1 MLLMKK
7 SIVLKLKYLEN
18 ESSLVNNSINPN
30 FDVEQDTVETV
41 LQRHENIK
49 KSINLM
55 YSKLKF
61 GESNQDSE
69 INKLKKTYSTY
80 TKRKASFLTRK
91 ISSSEKFYELVNLI
105 FSEYNSK
112 DDELSANL
120 CDLNYYYALCN
131 MLKNAEKNSYKIN
144 YLCDKIEKNVGII

>member
-1 MLLMKK
+1 MFNAIDEK

-30 FDVEQDTVETV
+30 FDVEQDTVEAV

-61 GESNQDSE
+61 GESNQDRE

-80 TKRKASFLTRK
+80 TKSVIK
-91 ISSSEKFYELVNLI
+91 
-105 FSEYNSK
+105 
-112 DDELSANL
+112 
-120 CDLNYYYALCN
+120 
-131 MLKNAEKNSYKIN
+131 
-144 YLCDKIEKNVGII
+144 